1 MTSKKTTQKK
11 VPFNEA
17 GKAAKKLEH
26 PITNIT
32 GIISNW
38 KENGIITDY
47 QAFNLF
53 ALATIASNKVEDV
66 NTRVAIS
73 MGINVINSLA
83 LKYSVVKLDAVHPKF
98 IEAIS
103 LLK

>member
-1 MTSKKTTQKK
+1 MSTVTKKAK
-11 VPFNEA
+11 VPFNKATEA
-17 GKAAKKLEH
+17 TKKLEH
-26 PITNIT
+26 PINTIKS
-32 GIISNW
+32 IVSNW

-66 NTRVAIS
+66 NVKVAIS
-73 MGINVINSLA
+73 MGINLINSLA
-83 LKYSVVKLDAVHPKF
+83 TKYSVVKLTAVHPKF

-103 LLK
+103 TLA